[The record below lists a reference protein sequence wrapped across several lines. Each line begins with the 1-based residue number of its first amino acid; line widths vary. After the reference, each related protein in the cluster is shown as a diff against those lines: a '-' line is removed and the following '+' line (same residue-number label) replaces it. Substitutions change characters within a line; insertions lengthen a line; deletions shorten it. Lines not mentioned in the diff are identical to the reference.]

1 MMFGLTTYRDNQ
13 RLTYNPFREME
24 ELEKRFFGQALDG
37 FRSAALADFRTD
49 VRDTGDAYLLEAD
62 LPGFEKDAIKLDVNG
77 DTLTITAE
85 RHSDHEDKD
94 KKGAYVSCER
104 SYGKYERS
112 FDVSSVDAEGIR
124 AKYVNGVLTL
134 TLPKKQEVLPASR
147 CIEIE

>member
-1 MMFGLTTYRDNQ
+1 MFGLTTYRSNP
-13 RLTYNPFREME
+13 RMTYNPFREME
-24 ELEKRFFGQALDG
+24 ELEKHFFGQALDG

-49 VRDTGDAYLLEAD
+49 ITDQGDAYRLEAD
-62 LPGFEKDAIKLDVNG
+62 LPGFRKDAIQLDLNG
-77 DTLTITAE
+77 DTLTIRAE
-85 RHSDHEDKD
+85 RHSEHEDKD
-94 KKGAYVSCER
+94 KQGRYLSCER

>member
-1 MMFGLTTYRDNQ
+1 MFGLTTYRTNP
-13 RLTYNPFREME
+13 RMTYNPFREME

-49 VRDTGDAYLLEAD
+49 ITDRGDAFRLEAD
-62 LPGFEKDAIKLDVNG
+62 LPGFEKDAIQLDLNG

-112 FDVSSVDAEGIR
+112 FDVSAVDAEGIT
-124 AKYVNGVLTL
+124 AKYENGVLTVN
-134 TLPKKQEVLPASR
+134 LPKKPEVLPAAKT
-147 CIEIE
+147 IPVQ